1 MANAGSLVNKG
12 LTNRTRV
19 EDDDDKISVPSDL
32 SKDEWAEIVD
42 FNKKKFELDKQKEK
56 EKNMYKKRDI
66 KANLDRQLQ
75 EKRK

>member
-75 EKRK
+75 EKSK